1 MYEWVKTLH
10 ILSIIAWMAGML
22 YLPRLFVY
30 HADAGIG
37 SQTSETFKVMERR
50 LYRGIAT
57 PAMLASWLFGLWL
70 AFGFSIVDFSQGW
83 MWLKALMVLALTG
96 MHGWYGRLGR
106 DFAND
111 RNTRPARFF
120 RMINE
125 IPFVLAIIIVIA
137 VVVRPY

>member
-30 HADAGIG
+30 HADAAIG
-37 SQTSETFKVMERR
+37 SDKSETFKIMERR
-50 LYRGIAT
+50 LYRGITT

-70 AFGFSIVDFSQGW
+70 AFGFGIVDFSQGW
-83 MWLKALMVLALTG
+83 MWLKAITVLALSG
-96 MHGWYGRLGR
+96 IHGWYGRLTR

-111 RNTRPARFF
+111 RNARPSKFF

-137 VVVRPY
+137 VVVRPF

>member
-30 HADAGIG
+30 HADAAVG
-37 SQTSETFKVMERR
+37 SDKSETFKVMERR
-50 LYRGIAT
+50 LYRGITT

-70 AFGFSIVDFSQGW
+70 AFGFGIVDFSQGW
-83 MWLKALMVLALTG
+83 MWLKAVMVLALSG
-96 MHGWYGRLGR
+96 IHGWYGRLTR

-111 RNTRPARFF
+111 RNTRPAKFF

-137 VVVRPY
+137 VVVRPF